1 MIQSIIFILAMTFI
15 PYFVGCGCILLD
27 RKTGDIDVLEKW
39 NFGMVLMHAIF
50 EIVVLAGTFTKMT
63 LKNVTVFYFAILS
76 AAIMIVGLIG
86 NRTKKRVFSVGKI
99 PSFSKKEMALL
110 LIVLVGILYKILFV
124 CLGLQSDADDAYY
137 VGMAMTS
144 FQTDTI
150 SVNLPYLFIPVNF
163 KTMANF
169 DLSPFPN
176 FCSMWSIEL
185 KIHPA
190 ILMRS
195 ILPAVN
201 IAWSYVVYRL
211 LAKKIFLTERK
222 RIIFLLIVVL
232 ANLFGAYSDRT
243 SAVFLLQRVW
253 QGKGA
258 LAAILIPM
266 LWYLLIRLRKE
277 GENTYVYVELFVT
290 ILAACLTSSMALFL
304 CPVLMGAFGL
314 EYLISERRW
323 SVVGR
328 LILCT
333 LPCIVLAIAEVILL
347 YVL

>member
-76 AAIMIVGLIG
+76 VAIMIVGLIG

-99 PSFSKKEMALL
+99 PSFSKKEMTLL
-110 LIVLVGILYKILFV
+110 LIVLVGILYQILFV

-150 SVNLPYLFIPVNF
+150 SVYHPYLGTPVKL
-163 KTMANF
+163 KTMANYV
-169 DLSPFPN
+169 LSPYPIFWA
-176 FCSMWSIEL
+176 MWSKVL

-232 ANLFGAYSDRT
+232 ANLFGAYSYKRRVLASTCMAGKRSTGGDFD
-243 SAVFLLQRVW
+243 SYVVVSIDQIAQRR
-253 QGKGA
+253 GKH
-258 LAAILIPM
+258 I
-266 LWYLLIRLRKE
+266 
-277 GENTYVYVELFVT
+277 
-290 ILAACLTSSMALFL
+290 CLCRIICDNFSSMSYILHGSFSL
-304 CPVLMGAFGL
+304 SCFNG
-314 EYLISERRW
+314 
-323 SVVGR
+323 SVWTG
-328 LILCT
+328 IFDQ
-333 LPCIVLAIAEVILL
+333 
-347 YVL
+347 

>member
-76 AAIMIVGLIG
+76 VAIMIVGLIG

-99 PSFSKKEMALL
+99 PSFSKKEMTLL
-110 LIVLVGILYKILFV
+110 LIVLVGILYQILFV

-150 SVNLPYLFIPVNF
+150 SVYHPYLGTPVKL
-163 KTMANF
+163 KTMANYV
-169 DLSPFPN
+169 LSPYPIFWA
-176 FCSMWSIEL
+176 MWSKVL

-195 ILPAVN
+195 ILPAIN

-323 SVVGR
+323 SGVGR

>member
-76 AAIMIVGLIG
+76 VAIMIVGLIG

-99 PSFSKKEMALL
+99 PSFSKKEMTLL
-110 LIVLVGILYKILFV
+110 LIVLVGILYQILFV

-150 SVNLPYLFIPVNF
+150 SVYHPYLGTPVKL
-163 KTMANF
+163 KTMANYV
-169 DLSPFPN
+169 LSPYPIFWA
-176 FCSMWSIEL
+176 MWSKVL

-195 ILPAVN
+195 ILPAIN

-253 QGKGA
+253 QGKVA

>member
-27 RKTGDIDVLEKW
+27 CKTGDIDVLEKW

-110 LIVLVGILYKILFV
+110 LIVLVGILYQILFV

-150 SVNLPYLFIPVNF
+150 SVYHPYLGTPVKL
-163 KTMANF
+163 KTMANYV
-169 DLSPFPN
+169 LSPYLIFWA
-176 FCSMWSIEL
+176 MWSKVL

>member
-76 AAIMIVGLIG
+76 VAIMIVGLIG

-99 PSFSKKEMALL
+99 PSFSKKEMTLL
-110 LIVLVGILYKILFV
+110 LIVLVGILYQILFV

-150 SVNLPYLFIPVNF
+150 SVYHPYLGTPVKL
-163 KTMANF
+163 KTMANYV
-169 DLSPFPN
+169 LSPYPIFWA
-176 FCSMWSIEL
+176 MWSKVL

-195 ILPAVN
+195 ILPAIN

-304 CPVLMGAFGL
+304 CPV
-314 EYLISERRW
+314 
-323 SVVGR
+323 
-328 LILCT
+328 
-333 LPCIVLAIAEVILL
+333 
-347 YVL
+347 

>member
-1 MIQSIIFILAMTFI
+1 M
-15 PYFVGCGCILLD
+15 
-27 RKTGDIDVLEKW
+27 
-39 NFGMVLMHAIF
+39 
-50 EIVVLAGTFTKMT
+50 
-63 LKNVTVFYFAILS
+63 
-76 AAIMIVGLIG
+76 
-86 NRTKKRVFSVGKI
+86 
-99 PSFSKKEMALL
+99 L
-110 LIVLVGILYKILFV
+110 LIVLVGILYQILFV

-150 SVNLPYLFIPVNF
+150 SVYHPYLGTPVKL
-163 KTMANF
+163 KTMANYV
-169 DLSPFPN
+169 LSPYPI
-176 FCSMWSIEL
+176 FCAMWSKVL

>member
-76 AAIMIVGLIG
+76 VAIMIVGLIG

-99 PSFSKKEMALL
+99 PSFSKKEMTLL
-110 LIVLVGILYKILFV
+110 LIVLVGILYQILFV

-150 SVNLPYLFIPVNF
+150 SVYHPYLGTPVKL
-163 KTMANF
+163 KTMANYV
-169 DLSPFPN
+169 LSPYPIFWA
-176 FCSMWSIEL
+176 MWSKVL

-195 ILPAVN
+195 ILPAIN

-211 LAKKIFLTERK
+211 LAKKNFLTERK

>member
-1 MIQSIIFILAMTFI
+1 
-15 PYFVGCGCILLD
+15 
-27 RKTGDIDVLEKW
+27 
-39 NFGMVLMHAIF
+39 MVLMHAIF
-50 EIVVLAGTFTKMT
+50 EFVVLAGIFTKMR
-63 LKNVTVFYFAILS
+63 LKNVTVLYFAILS

-86 NRTKKRVFSVGKI
+86 NRTKKKVFSVGKI

-110 LIVLVGILYKILFV
+110 LIVLVGILYQILFV

-150 SVNLPYLFIPVNF
+150 SVYHPYLGTPVKL
-163 KTMANF
+163 KTMANYV
-169 DLSPFPN
+169 LSPYPIFWA
-176 FCSMWSIEL
+176 MWSKVL

-258 LAAILIPM
+258 LAAILNPM

>member
-76 AAIMIVGLIG
+76 VAIMIVGLIG

-99 PSFSKKEMALL
+99 PSFSKKEMTLL
-110 LIVLVGILYKILFV
+110 LRVLVGILYQILFV

-150 SVNLPYLFIPVNF
+150 SVYHPYLGTPVKL
-163 KTMANF
+163 KTMANYV
-169 DLSPFPN
+169 LSPYPIFWA
-176 FCSMWSIEL
+176 MWSKVL

-195 ILPAVN
+195 ILPAIN

>member
-27 RKTGDIDVLEKW
+27 CKTGDIDVLEKW

-110 LIVLVGILYKILFV
+110 LIVLVGILYQILFV

-150 SVNLPYLFIPVNF
+150 SVYHPYLGTPVKL
-163 KTMANF
+163 KTMANYV
-169 DLSPFPN
+169 LSPYPIFWA
-176 FCSMWSIEL
+176 MWSKVL

-266 LWYLLIRLRKE
+266 LWYLFIRLRKE

>member
-76 AAIMIVGLIG
+76 VAIMIVGLIG

-99 PSFSKKEMALL
+99 PSFSKKEMTLL
-110 LIVLVGILYKILFV
+110 LIVLVGILYQILFV

-150 SVNLPYLFIPVNF
+150 SVYHPYLGTPVKL
-163 KTMANF
+163 KTMANYV
-169 DLSPFPN
+169 LSPYPIFWA
-176 FCSMWSIEL
+176 MWSKVL

-195 ILPAVN
+195 ILPAIN

-253 QGKGA
+253 QVKGA

>member
-76 AAIMIVGLIG
+76 VAIMIVGLIG

-99 PSFSKKEMALL
+99 PSFSKKEMTLL
-110 LIVLVGILYKILFV
+110 LIVLVGILYQILFV

-150 SVNLPYLFIPVNF
+150 SVYHPYLGTPVKL
-163 KTMANF
+163 KTMANYV
-169 DLSPFPN
+169 LSPYPIFWA
-176 FCSMWSIEL
+176 MWSKVL

-195 ILPAVN
+195 ILPAIN

-222 RIIFLLIVVL
+222 RIIFVLIVVL

>member
-1 MIQSIIFILAMTFI
+1 MTFI

-76 AAIMIVGLIG
+76 VAIMIVGLIG

-99 PSFSKKEMALL
+99 PSFSKKEMTLL
-110 LIVLVGILYKILFV
+110 LIVLVGILYQILFV

-150 SVNLPYLFIPVNF
+150 SVYHPYLGTPVKL
-163 KTMANF
+163 KTMANYV
-169 DLSPFPN
+169 LSPYPIFWA
-176 FCSMWSIEL
+176 MWSKVL

-195 ILPAVN
+195 ILPAIN

-304 CPVLMGAFGL
+304 CPVLMGA
-314 EYLISERRW
+314 
-323 SVVGR
+323 
-328 LILCT
+328 
-333 LPCIVLAIAEVILL
+333 
-347 YVL
+347 

>member
-110 LIVLVGILYKILFV
+110 LIVLVGILYQILFV

-150 SVNLPYLFIPVNF
+150 SVYHPYLGTPVKL
-163 KTMANF
+163 KTMANYV
-169 DLSPFPN
+169 LSPYPIFWA
-176 FCSMWSIEL
+176 MWSKVL

-290 ILAACLTSSMALFL
+290 ILAACLTSSMALFHHPFL
-304 CPVLMGAFGL
+304 
-314 EYLISERRW
+314 RD
-323 SVVGR
+323 
-328 LILCT
+328 T
-333 LPCIVLAIAEVILL
+333 LSRNINH
-347 YVL
+347 